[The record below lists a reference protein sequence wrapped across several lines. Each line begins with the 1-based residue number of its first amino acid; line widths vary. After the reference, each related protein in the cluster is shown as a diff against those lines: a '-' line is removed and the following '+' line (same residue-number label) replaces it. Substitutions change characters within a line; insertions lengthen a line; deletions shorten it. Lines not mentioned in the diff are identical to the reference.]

1 AVNLIPQEI
10 AEATKLRA
18 IKMTALFAVLIAVG
32 VMVGAY
38 VLALGAKQLAKNGLD
53 DAITDQTTAI
63 AERDAQKTVFDDL
76 STYESQAWTLGQ
88 IGYGD
93 IAVQDLVSS
102 VLNAAED
109 GTTFEKVVYF
119 GPTATGSGMRNNSDT
134 AIPGMGTIEFKGWTE
149 SYETTTALAAAVEAL
164 PGLEQVLVT
173 SETYTDGTG
182 SVVWEFNGTATVTM
196 SALTGRFIDDG
207 STVEVDPES
216 LDAEETAPAP
226 LPSLSPSPAAT
237 EED

>member
-1 AVNLIPQEI
+1 MNPVDKKIGAPALPAVNLIPQEI

-93 IAVQDLVSS
+93 IAVQDLVTS
-102 VLNAAED
+102 VLSAAED
-109 GTTFEKVVYF
+109 GTTFEIVVYY
-119 GPTATGSGMRNNSDT
+119 GPTETGSGLRNTSET
-134 AIPGMGTIEFKGWTE
+134 AIPGM
-149 SYETTTALAAAVEAL
+149 
-164 PGLEQVLVT
+164 
-173 SETYTDGTG
+173 
-182 SVVWEFNGTATVTM
+182 
-196 SALTGRFIDDG
+196 
-207 STVEVDPES
+207 
-216 LDAEETAPAP
+216 
-226 LPSLSPSPAAT
+226 
-237 EED
+237 